1 MMGSAED
8 HKIRVLVADDHEL
21 VRRGLSSVLE
31 LEDDLEIIGEAATG
45 AEAVERCKE
54 LAPDVVLLDLRM
66 PEMNGIEA
74 CQQMKALECPAAIL
88 ILTTFDDER
97 EIVEAIRAGASGY
110 ILKDVASDDL
120 AKAIRAVAEGQ
131 SYLDPLV
138 ARKLMDGMQAEAQAA
153 HHTHNLTSREIE
165 ILNMLGAGMSNR
177 AIAEKLWL
185 SERTVKSHVS
195 NILKKLNTSTRA
207 QAVLHAARHGIIT
220 LPDENEEM

>member
-1 MMGSAED
+1 MSISTNSRI
-8 HKIRVLVADDHEL
+8 KVLVADDHEL

-31 LEDDLEIIGEAATG
+31 LEDDLEIVGEASTG
-45 AEAVERCKE
+45 AEAVDRCQE
-54 LAPDVVLLDLRM
+54 LTPDVVLLDLRM
-66 PEMNGIEA
+66 PEVNGIEA
-74 CQQMKALECPAAIL
+74 CQRMKAAGCAAAVL

-120 AKAIRAVAEGQ
+120 AKAIRAVAQGQ

-138 ARKLMDGMQAEAQAA
+138 ARKLMDGMQAEAQQT
-153 HHTHNLTSREIE
+153 HHSHNLTSREIE
-165 ILNMLGAGMSNR
+165 ILNMLGQGMSNK

-195 NILKKLNTSTRA
+195 NILKKLRTNTRA
-207 QAVLHAARHGIIT
+207 QAVLHAARHGIIE
-220 LPDENEEM
+220 LPDDTE